1 MNTTQKNIINAS
13 VASLFTQ
20 NNSITVGT
28 LHKYLRANHSTF
40 MWDTGDLINHL
51 HELGLPS
58 LSTTKELLF
67 FQNKDITLD
76 VLRIA
81 ADRVKRKGWVIT
93 KTNLKSEIRLLG
105 FGLANF
111 NDVFTQF
118 GFAETGKYTT
128 DNHKIYALR
137 DKIEHFSKTK
147 QEITPIREMPKPYL
161 YNTLVKQAPALESIL
176 QNPDGELYKLLYAYL
191 TFNIPDSINNTI

>member
-40 MWDTGDLINHL
+40 IWDTGDLINHL

-147 QEITPIREMPKPYL
+147 QEITPIREMPKPIYTTRWL
-161 YNTLVKQAPALESIL
+161 NKR
-176 QNPDGELYKLLYAYL
+176 LL
-191 TFNIPDSINNTI
+191 